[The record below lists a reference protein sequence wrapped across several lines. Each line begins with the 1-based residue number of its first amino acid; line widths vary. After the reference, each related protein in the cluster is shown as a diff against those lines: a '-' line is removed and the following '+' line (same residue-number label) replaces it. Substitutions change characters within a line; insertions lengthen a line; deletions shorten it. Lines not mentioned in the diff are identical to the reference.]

1 MFIMNIKLISTTI
14 KNLKSDNDL
23 NNFLIGI
30 LTPEEVD
37 QMIKRIKIVQMLKK
51 GIPQH
56 QIAEKLGVGIATV
69 TRGSRML
76 KEGRFDNV

>member
-1 MFIMNIKLISTTI
+1 MNIKLISTTI